1 MYKKY
6 LTLVLLVLTSGSMIG
21 ASIQFY
27 NDYQY
32 VFAQTNQAPEA
43 DDQDVSVDANDNV
56 KITLKGNDDDK
67 DDEIE
72 FEIVSDPSHGELDNF
87 DKSDGTV
94 TYTPEEEYSGDDKFE
109 FKVID
114 EKGAESDKASVEIEV
129 KAINQAPEADDQ
141 DVSVD
146 ANDNVKITLK
156 GNDDDKDDEIEF
168 EIVSDPSH
176 GELDNF
182 DKSDGTVTYTP
193 EEEYSGDDKFEFKV
207 IDEKGDESDKAE
219 IKINVEPL
227 EETNQEVSGETNQEV
242 SGETNQESQNQTSST
257 ASENNVITTTNQSPI
272 AHDQEFSTDANTD
285 IDITLVGEDTDNDP
299 IQFEIVSNPAD
310 ATLNDFDNAKGTVTY
325 SPEMNYTGNDSFS
338 FKVVDDNGVESN
350 VATVDVEVKET
361 TENILTKESA
371 VIANESS
378 VVANESS
385 NNAPTAFDQNTS
397 VSTNNQLNI
406 TLTGEDT
413 DNDPIQ
419 FEIVSNPADATLNDF
434 DNAKGTVTYSPEMN
448 YTGND
453 SFSFKVVDDNGVESN
468 TAIVSVEVTENNQT
482 NQAPQA
488 FDQVTNEANLSDY
501 RYAVWSAG
509 EEEDRYIFF
518 SRSTDGGNT
527 FSSPLSISGKSRTP
541 VFNPEVSSSGNNIY
555 VVWQGQSENGNQDI
569 FMRKSVD
576 YGSSFSG
583 VENLSNDPGG
593 SGNPQ
598 VTINGNTTHVAW
610 EGTTPG
616 NNYIFYSKS
625 DNGSKFDSPQKIGDN
640 KGIPYS
646 PELVVSDNPVTDS
659 FTYKAV
665 DDNGAESNV
674 ATVEVNTDAVNQN
687 TLKEETKS
695 ISVDSSQEIDIT
707 LKAKDLNKDPVKF
720 EIVTHPTEGHIDK
733 FDPNSGKVTYVPD
746 EDNKIDIQWHNYQ
759 NGQDRIVSQVVDNGQ
774 EGNENGNSGQ
784 TPSHDPFKAK
794 Q

>member
-114 EKGAESDKASVEIEV
+114 DKGAESDKASVEIEV

-182 DKSDGTVTYTP
+182 DKSDDTVTYTP

-207 IDEKGDESDKAE
+207 IDDKGAESDKAE

-227 EETNQEVSGETNQEV
+227 EETNQEVSGETNQE
-242 SGETNQESQNQTSST
+242 SQNQTSST
-257 ASENNVITTTNQSPI
+257 ASESNVITTSNQSPI

-338 FKVVDDNGVESN
+338 FKVIDDNGVESN
-350 VATVDVEVKET
+350 VATVNVEVKET
-361 TENILTKESA
+361 TENILRKESA
-371 VIANESS
+371 VMANESS

-406 TLTGEDT
+406 TLIGEDT

-453 SFSFKVVDDNGVESN
+453 SFSFKVIDDNGVESN

-518 SRSTDGGNT
+518 SRSSDGGNT

-598 VTINGNTTHVAW
+598 VTLNGNTTYVAW

-646 PELVVSDNPVTDS
+646 PKLVVSDNPVTDS

-687 TLKEETKS
+687 TLNEETKS

-707 LKAKDLNKDPVKF
+707 LKAKDLNIDPVKF
-720 EIVTHPTEGHIDK
+720 EIVTHPTEGHIEK

-774 EGNENGNSGQ
+774 EGNENGDSGQ

>member
-6 LTLVLLVLTSGSMIG
+6 LTLVLLLLTSGSMIG

-43 DDQDVSVDANDNV
+43 NDQDVSVDVNDNV
-56 KITLKGNDDDK
+56 KITLKGNDDDE

-94 TYTPEEEYSGDDKFE
+94 TYTPEEEYSGDDKFD
-109 FKVID
+109 FRVID
-114 EKGAESDKASVEIEV
+114 DKGAESDKASVEIEV
-129 KAINQAPEADDQ
+129 KVINQAPEANDQ

-146 ANDNVKITLK
+146 VNDNVKITLK
-156 GNDDDKDDEIEF
+156 GNDDDEDDEIEF

-193 EEEYSGDDKFEFKV
+193 EEEYSGDDKFDFRV
-207 IDEKGDESDKAE
+207 IDDKGAESDKAE

-227 EETNQEVSGETNQEV
+227 EETNQEESGETNQ
-242 SGETNQESQNQTSST
+242 SHNQTSSK
-257 ASENNVITTTNQSPI
+257 ASESNVITSTDQSPI
-272 AHDQEFSTDANTD
+272 AHDQELSTDANTD

-310 ATLNDFDNAKGTVTY
+310 ATLNDFDNAQGTVTY
-325 SPEMNYTGNDSFS
+325 SPEMNYIGNDSFS
-338 FKVVDDNGVESN
+338 FKVVDDKGVESN
-350 VATVDVEVKET
+350 VATVNVEVKPT
-361 TENILTKESA
+361 TENILIKESA
-371 VIANESS
+371 VMANESS

-385 NNAPTAFDQNTS
+385 NNAPTAFDQNIS

-419 FEIVSNPADATLNDF
+419 FEIVSDPADATLNDF

-453 SFSFKVVDDNGVESN
+453 SFSFKVVDEKGVESN
-468 TAIVSVEVTENNQT
+468 TAIVTVEVTENNQT

-583 VENLSNDPGG
+583 FENLSNDPGG

-625 DNGSKFDSPQKIGDN
+625 DDGSKFDSPQEIGDN

-687 TLKEETKS
+687 TVKEETKS

-707 LKAKDLNKDPVKF
+707 LKAKDLNNDPVQF
-720 EIVTHPTEGHIDK
+720 EIVTPPTEGHIDK
-733 FDPNSGKVTYVPD
+733 FDPNSGKVTYVP
-746 EDNKIDIQWHNYQ
+746 EQDNKIDIQWHNYQ
-759 NGQDRIVSQVVDNGQ
+759 NGKDQIVSQVVDNGQ

-784 TPSHDPFKAK
+784 TPSHDPFKAR
-794 Q
+794 

>member
-32 VFAQTNQAPEA
+32 VFAQTNQAPEV

-94 TYTPEEEYSGDDKFE
+94 TYTPEKDYSGDDKFE

-114 EKGAESDKASVEIEV
+114 DKGAESAKASVEIEV
-129 KAINQAPEADDQ
+129 KAINQAPEVDDQ

-193 EEEYSGDDKFEFKV
+193 EKDYSGYDKFEFKV
-207 IDEKGDESDKAE
+207 IDDKGAESDKAE
-219 IKINVEPL
+219 ININVEPL
-227 EETNQEVSGETNQEV
+227 EETNQEVGGETNQEPK
-242 SGETNQESQNQTSST
+242 NQT
-257 ASENNVITTTNQSPI
+257 ASKDSDSNVITPTNQSPI
-272 AHDQEFSTDANTD
+272 AHDQELSTDANT
-285 IDITLVGEDTDNDP
+285 E
-299 IQFEIVSNPAD
+299 
-310 ATLNDFDNAKGTVTY
+310 
-325 SPEMNYTGNDSFS
+325 
-338 FKVVDDNGVESN
+338 
-350 VATVDVEVKET
+350 
-361 TENILTKESA
+361 
-371 VIANESS
+371 
-378 VVANESS
+378 
-385 NNAPTAFDQNTS
+385 
-397 VSTNNQLNI
+397 LNI

-419 FEIVSNPADATLNDF
+419 FEIVSNPADAALNNF
-434 DNAKGTVTYSPEMN
+434 DNVKGTVTYSPEMN

-453 SFSFKVVDDNGVESN
+453 SFSFKVIDDNGVESN
-468 TAIVSVEVTENNQT
+468 SAIVSVEVTENNQT

-518 SRSTDGGNT
+518 SRSTDDGKS
-527 FSSPLSISGKSRTP
+527 FSSPLSLSGKSRTA
-541 VFNPEVSSSGNNIY
+541 VFNPEVSSSGNNVY

-569 FMRKSVD
+569 FMRKSGD

-593 SGNPQ
+593 SRNPQ

-616 NNYIFYSKS
+616 NNYVFYSKS
-625 DNGSKFDSPQKIGDN
+625 DDGSKFESPQKIGDN

-646 PELVVSDNPVTDS
+646 PELIVKDNPVTDS

-665 DDNGAESNV
+665 DDSGAESNV
-674 ATVEVNTDAVNQN
+674 ATVEVNTDVVNQN
-687 TLKEETKS
+687 TLKDETKS

-707 LKAKDLNKDPVKF
+707 LKAKDLNKDPVQF
-720 EIVTHPTEGHIDK
+720 EIVTPPTEGHLDK
-733 FDPNSGKVTYVPD
+733 FDPNSGKVIYVPD

-759 NGQDRIVSQVVDNGQ
+759 NGQDRIMSQVVDNGQ
-774 EGNENGNSGQ
+774 EGNENGNNG
-784 TPSHDPFKAK
+784 
-794 Q
+794 

>member
-114 EKGAESDKASVEIEV
+114 DKGAESDKASVEIEV

-207 IDEKGDESDKAE
+207 IDEKGDGSDKAE

-227 EETNQEVSGETNQEV
+227 EETNQEVSGETNQEL
-242 SGETNQESQNQTSST
+242 QNQTSST

-299 IQFEIVSNPAD
+299 IQFEIVSNPVD
-310 ATLNDFDNAKGTVTY
+310 ATLNDFDNVKGTVTY

-350 VATVDVEVKET
+350 VATVDVVVKET

-468 TAIVSVEVTENNQT
+468 VATVDVVVKETTENILTKESAVIANESSVVA
-482 NQAPQA
+482 NESSNNAPTA
-488 FDQVTNEANLSDY
+488 FDQNTSVSTNNQLNITLT
-501 RYAVWSAG
+501 G
-509 EEEDRYIFF
+509 ED
-518 SRSTDGGNT
+518 TD
-527 FSSPLSISGKSRTP
+527 
-541 VFNPEVSSSGNNIY
+541 
-555 VVWQGQSENGNQDI
+555 
-569 FMRKSVD
+569 
-576 YGSSFSG
+576 
-583 VENLSNDPGG
+583 NDPIQFEIV
-593 SGNPQ
+593 SNPADATLNDFDNAKGT
-598 VTINGNTTHVAW
+598 VT
-610 EGTTPG
+610 
-616 NNYIFYSKS
+616 
-625 DNGSKFDSPQKIGDN
+625 
-640 KGIPYS
+640 YS
-646 PELVVSDNPVTDS
+646 PEMNYTGNDS
-659 FTYKAV
+659 FSFKVV
-665 DDNGAESNV
+665 DDNGVESNV
-674 ATVEVNTDAVNQN
+674 ATVNVEVKPTTENI
-687 TLKEETKS
+687 LKESAVMANESSVVANESSNNAPTAFDQN
-695 ISVDSSQEIDIT
+695 ISVSTNNQLNIT
-707 LKAKDLNKDPVKF
+707 LTVEDTDNDPILF
-720 EIVTHPTEGHIDK
+720 
-733 FDPNSGKVTYVPD
+733 
-746 EDNKIDIQWHNYQ
+746 
-759 NGQDRIVSQVVDNGQ
+759 
-774 EGNENGNSGQ
+774 
-784 TPSHDPFKAK
+784 
-794 Q
+794 

>member
-114 EKGAESDKASVEIEV
+114 EKG
-129 KAINQAPEADDQ
+129 
-141 DVSVD
+141 
-146 ANDNVKITLK
+146 
-156 GNDDDKDDEIEF
+156 
-168 EIVSDPSH
+168 
-176 GELDNF
+176 
-182 DKSDGTVTYTP
+182 
-193 EEEYSGDDKFEFKV
+193 
-207 IDEKGDESDKAE
+207 DESDKAE
-219 IKINVEPL
+219 IKINVEPM
-227 EETNQEVSGETNQEV
+227 EETNQEVSGETNQEL
-242 SGETNQESQNQTSST
+242 SGETNQELQNQTSST

-299 IQFEIVSNPAD
+299 IQFEIVSNPVD
-310 ATLNDFDNAKGTVTY
+310 ATLNDFDNVKGTVTY

-350 VATVDVEVKET
+350 VATVDVVVKET

-720 EIVTHPTEGHIDK
+720 EIVTHPTEGHIYK
-733 FDPNSGKVTYVPD
+733 FAPNSGKVTYVPD

>member
-27 NDYQY
+27 NNYQY

-207 IDEKGDESDKAE
+207 IDEKGAESDKAE

-227 EETNQEVSGETNQEV
+227 EKTNQEVSE
-242 SGETNQESQNQTSST
+242 ETNQESQNQTSST
-257 ASENNVITTTNQSPI
+257 ASESNVITTTNQSPI

-285 IDITLVGEDTDNDP
+285 IDITLVGKDTDNDP
-299 IQFEIVSNPAD
+299 IQFEIVSDPAD
-310 ATLNDFDNAKGTVTY
+310 ATLNDFDNAKSTVTY

-350 VATVDVEVKET
+350 VATVNVEVKET

-371 VIANESS
+371 VM
-378 VVANESS
+378 ANESS

-419 FEIVSNPADATLNDF
+419 FEIVSDPADATLNDF
-434 DNAKGTVTYSPEMN
+434 DNAKGTVTYSPKIN

-468 TAIVSVEVTENNQT
+468 TAIVNVEMTENNQT
-482 NQAPQA
+482 NHAPQA

-518 SRSTDGGNT
+518 SRRTDGGNT
-527 FSSPLSISGKSRTP
+527 YSSPLSISGKSRTP
-541 VFNPEVSSSGNNIY
+541 VFNPEVSSSSNNIY

-720 EIVTHPTEGHIDK
+720 EIVTHPSEGHIDK

>member
-6 LTLVLLVLTSGSMIG
+6 LTLVLLGLTSGSMIG

-32 VFAQTNQAPEA
+32 VFAQTNHVPDA
-43 DDQDVSVDANDNV
+43 DDQDASVDANDNV

-94 TYTPEEEYSGDDKFE
+94 TYTPEKDYSGDDKFE
-109 FKVID
+109 FKAID
-114 EKGAESDKASVEIEV
+114 DKGA
-129 KAINQAPEADDQ
+129 
-141 DVSVD
+141 
-146 ANDNVKITLK
+146 
-156 GNDDDKDDEIEF
+156 
-168 EIVSDPSH
+168 
-176 GELDNF
+176 
-182 DKSDGTVTYTP
+182 
-193 EEEYSGDDKFEFKV
+193 
-207 IDEKGDESDKAE
+207 ESDKAE
-219 IKINVEPL
+219 IKINVESL
-227 EETNQEVSGETNQEV
+227 GETNQEV
-242 SGETNQESQNQTSST
+242 GGETNQESHDQT
-257 ASENNVITTTNQSPI
+257 ASKASKSNEITSTNQSPI
-272 AHDQEFSTDANTD
+272 ADDQELSTDANTD
-285 IDITLVGEDTDNDP
+285 IDITLIGEDTDNDP

-310 ATLNDFDNAKGTVTY
+310 ATLNNFDNVKGTVTY
-325 SPEMNYTGNDSFS
+325 SPEVNYTGNDSFS
-338 FKVVDDNGVESN
+338 FKVIDDNGVESN
-350 VATVDVEVKET
+350 VATVSVDVKGA

-371 VIANESS
+371 VMANESS

-385 NNAPTAFDQNTS
+385 NNAPTAFDQNIS
-397 VSTNNQLNI
+397 VSANNQLNI

-419 FEIVSNPADATLNDF
+419 FEIVSNPADATLNNF
-434 DNAKGTVTYSPEMN
+434 DNVKGTVTYSPEVN

-453 SFSFKVVDDNGVESN
+453 SFSFKVIDDNGVESN

-482 NQAPQA
+482 NQAPHA
-488 FDQVTNEANLSDY
+488 FDQITNEANLSDY

-569 FMRKSVD
+569 FMRKSAD

-598 VTINGNTTHVAW
+598 ITINGNTTHVAW

-625 DNGSKFDSPQKIGDN
+625 DDGSKFDSPQKIGDN

-646 PELVVSDNPVTDS
+646 PELIVSDNPVTDS

-674 ATVEVNTDAVNQN
+674 ATVEVNTDGVNQN

-707 LKAKDLNKDPVKF
+707 LKAKDPDKDPVQF
-720 EIVTHPTEGHIDK
+720 EIVTPPTEGHIDK
-733 FDPNSGKVTYVPD
+733 FDPSSGKVTYVPD

-774 EGNENGNSGQ
+774 EVNEKGNSVQ
-784 TPSHDPFKAK
+784 TPHHDPFKAK

>member
-1 MYKKY
+1 MYIKN

-27 NDYQY
+27 NNYQY
-32 VFAQTNQAPEA
+32 VFAQ
-43 DDQDVSVDANDNV
+43 
-56 KITLKGNDDDK
+56 
-67 DDEIE
+67 
-72 FEIVSDPSHGELDNF
+72 
-87 DKSDGTV
+87 
-94 TYTPEEEYSGDDKFE
+94 
-109 FKVID
+109 
-114 EKGAESDKASVEIEV
+114 
-129 KAINQAPEADDQ
+129 INQAPEADDQ

-176 GELDNF
+176 GELDSF

-193 EEEYSGDDKFEFKV
+193 EEEYSGDDKFEFRV
-207 IDEKGDESDKAE
+207 IDDKGAESDKAE

-227 EETNQEVSGETNQEV
+227 GETNQDA
-242 SGETNQESQNQTSST
+242 GGDMNQESQNQTTSKT
-257 ASENNVITTTNQSPI
+257 SESNVITTTNQSPI
-272 AHDQEFSTDANTD
+272 AHEQELSTNANTD

-338 FKVVDDNGVESN
+338 FKV
-350 VATVDVEVKET
+350 
-361 TENILTKESA
+361 I
-371 VIANESS
+371 
-378 VVANESS
+378 
-385 NNAPTAFDQNTS
+385 
-397 VSTNNQLNI
+397 
-406 TLTGEDT
+406 
-413 DNDPIQ
+413 
-419 FEIVSNPADATLNDF
+419 
-434 DNAKGTVTYSPEMN
+434 
-448 YTGND
+448 
-453 SFSFKVVDDNGVESN
+453 DDNGVESN

-598 VTINGNTTHVAW
+598 VAINGNTTHVAW

-646 PELVVSDNPVTDS
+646 PELVVSDNSVTDS

-707 LKAKDLNKDPVKF
+707 LKAKDLNQDPVKF

-774 EGNENGNSGQ
+774 ERNENGKSGQ

>member
-27 NDYQY
+27 SGYQY

-67 DDEIE
+67 DDEID
-72 FEIVSDPSHGELDNF
+72 FEIVSDPSHGELDGL

-114 EKGAESDKASVEIEV
+114 DKGA
-129 KAINQAPEADDQ
+129 
-141 DVSVD
+141 
-146 ANDNVKITLK
+146 
-156 GNDDDKDDEIEF
+156 
-168 EIVSDPSH
+168 
-176 GELDNF
+176 
-182 DKSDGTVTYTP
+182 
-193 EEEYSGDDKFEFKV
+193 
-207 IDEKGDESDKAE
+207 ESDKAE
-219 IKINVEPL
+219 IKINVEPV
-227 EETNQEVSGETNQEV
+227 EEMNHEIIGERD
-242 SGETNQESQNQTSST
+242 QESQNQTASK
-257 ASENNVITTTNQSPI
+257 ASENNVITTINQSPI
-272 AHDQEFSTDANTD
+272 ANDQELSTDANSD

-310 ATLNDFDNAKGTVTY
+310 ATLNNFDSSKGTVTYSPEMNYTGNDSFSFNVIDDNDVESNVATVNVEVKETTENILTKESAVMANESSVVANESSNNAPIAFDQNLSVSTNNQLNITLTGQDTDNDPIQFEIVSNPADATLNNFDSSKGTVTY

-338 FKVVDDNGVESN
+338 FKVIDDN
-350 VATVDVEVKET
+350 D
-361 TENILTKESA
+361 
-371 VIANESS
+371 
-378 VVANESS
+378 
-385 NNAPTAFDQNTS
+385 
-397 VSTNNQLNI
+397 
-406 TLTGEDT
+406 
-413 DNDPIQ
+413 
-419 FEIVSNPADATLNDF
+419 
-434 DNAKGTVTYSPEMN
+434 
-448 YTGND
+448 
-453 SFSFKVVDDNGVESN
+453 VESN
-468 TAIVSVEVTENNQT
+468 TATVSVEVTENNQT

-527 FSSPLSISGKSRTP
+527 FSSPLSISGKSRSP
-541 VFNPEVSSSGNNIY
+541 VFNPEVASSGNNIY
-555 VVWQGQSENGNQDI
+555 VVWQGQSDNGNQDI
-569 FMRKSVD
+569 FMRKSAD

-625 DNGSKFDSPQKIGDN
+625 DDGSKFDSPQKIGAN

-646 PELVVSDNPVTDS
+646 PELIVNDNPVTDS

-674 ATVEVNTDAVNQN
+674 ATVEVNTDTVNQN
-687 TLKEETKS
+687 TLKEQTRS

-707 LKAKDLNKDPVKF
+707 LKAKDMNKDPVQF
-720 EIVTHPTEGHIDK
+720 EIVTPPTEGHLDK

>member
-27 NDYQY
+27 NNYQH

-114 EKGAESDKASVEIEV
+114 DKGDESDKASVEIEV

-207 IDEKGDESDKAE
+207 IDDKGAESDKAE

-227 EETNQEVSGETNQEV
+227 EETDQEV
-242 SGETNQESQNQTSST
+242 SGETNQESQNQTSSK
-257 ASENNVITTTNQSPI
+257 ASEINVITTPNQSPI
-272 AHDQEFSTDANTD
+272 AHDQELSTDVNTD

-338 FKVVDDNGVESN
+338 FKVIDDNGVESN
-350 VATVDVEVKET
+350 VATVNVEVKET

-371 VIANESS
+371 VMVNESF

-453 SFSFKVVDDNGVESN
+453 SFSFKVIDDNGVESN

-509 EEEDRYIFF
+509 EEEDRHIFF

-598 VTINGNTTHVAW
+598 VTINGNTIHVAW

-687 TLKEETKS
+687 TLNEDTKS

-784 TPSHDPFKAK
+784 TPSPDPFKAK

>member
-1 MYKKY
+1 MYEKY
-6 LTLVLLVLTSGSMIG
+6 LTLVLLVLTSGSMID

-32 VFAQTNQAPEA
+32 VFAQTNQSPEA
-43 DDQDVSVDANDNV
+43 DDQDVSVDANDIV

-114 EKGAESDKASVEIEV
+114 DRGA
-129 KAINQAPEADDQ
+129 
-141 DVSVD
+141 
-146 ANDNVKITLK
+146 
-156 GNDDDKDDEIEF
+156 
-168 EIVSDPSH
+168 
-176 GELDNF
+176 
-182 DKSDGTVTYTP
+182 
-193 EEEYSGDDKFEFKV
+193 
-207 IDEKGDESDKAE
+207 ESDKAE

-227 EETNQEVSGETNQEV
+227 EEANQEV
-242 SGETNQESQNQTSST
+242 SGETNQESQNQTASK
-257 ASENNVITTTNQSPI
+257 ASENNVITSTNQSPI
-272 AHDQEFSTDANTD
+272 AHDQELSSDANTD
-285 IDITLVGEDTDNDP
+285 IDITLVGENTDNDP

-310 ATLNDFDNAKGTVTY
+310 ATLNNFDNAKGTVTY
-325 SPEMNYTGNDSFS
+325 SPAMNYTGNDSFS
-338 FKVVDDNGVESN
+338 FKVIDKKGVESN
-350 VATVDVEVKET
+350 VATVNVEVKET

-371 VIANESS
+371 VMANESS
-378 VVANESS
+378 VEANESS
-385 NNAPTAFDQNTS
+385 NNAPTAFDQNIS
-397 VSTNNQLNI
+397 VSTNNHLNI

-419 FEIVSNPADATLNDF
+419 FEIVSNPADATLNNF
-434 DNAKGTVTYSPEMN
+434 DNAKGTVTYSPAVN

-453 SFSFKVVDDNGVESN
+453 SFSFKVIDKKGVESN
-468 TAIVSVEVTENNQT
+468 SAIVSVEVTENQT

-488 FDQVTNEANLSDY
+488 FDQVTNEVNLSDY
-501 RYAVWSAG
+501 KYAVWSAG

-518 SRSTDGGNT
+518 SRSTDGGKT

-541 VFNPEVSSSGNNIY
+541 VFNPEVSSSSNNIY

-569 FMRKSVD
+569 FMRKSAD

-625 DNGSKFDSPQKIGDN
+625 DDGSKFDSPQKIGDN

-646 PELVVSDNPVTDS
+646 PGLIVNDNPVTDS

-674 ATVEVNTDAVNQN
+674 ATVEVNTDAVNQK

-707 LKAKDLNKDPVKF
+707 LKAKDLNKDPLQF
-720 EIVTHPTEGHIDK
+720 EIVTPPTEGHLDK

-759 NGQDRIVSQVVDNGQ
+759 NGQDRIVRQVVDNGQ
-774 EGNENGNSGQ
+774 EGNQNGNSGQ

>member
-1 MYKKY
+1 
-6 LTLVLLVLTSGSMIG
+6 
-21 ASIQFY
+21 
-27 NDYQY
+27 
-32 VFAQTNQAPEA
+32 
-43 DDQDVSVDANDNV
+43 
-56 KITLKGNDDDK
+56 
-67 DDEIE
+67 
-72 FEIVSDPSHGELDNF
+72 
-87 DKSDGTV
+87 
-94 TYTPEEEYSGDDKFE
+94 
-109 FKVID
+109 
-114 EKGAESDKASVEIEV
+114 
-129 KAINQAPEADDQ
+129 
-141 DVSVD
+141 
-146 ANDNVKITLK
+146 
-156 GNDDDKDDEIEF
+156 
-168 EIVSDPSH
+168 
-176 GELDNF
+176 
-182 DKSDGTVTYTP
+182 
-193 EEEYSGDDKFEFKV
+193 
-207 IDEKGDESDKAE
+207 
-219 IKINVEPL
+219 
-227 EETNQEVSGETNQEV
+227 
-242 SGETNQESQNQTSST
+242 
-257 ASENNVITTTNQSPI
+257 
-272 AHDQEFSTDANTD
+272 
-285 IDITLVGEDTDNDP
+285 
-299 IQFEIVSNPAD
+299 
-310 ATLNDFDNAKGTVTY
+310 
-325 SPEMNYTGNDSFS
+325 MNYTGNDSFS
-338 FKVVDDNGVESN
+338 FKVIDDNGV
-350 VATVDVEVKET
+350 K
-361 TENILTKESA
+361 
-371 VIANESS
+371 
-378 VVANESS
+378 
-385 NNAPTAFDQNTS
+385 
-397 VSTNNQLNI
+397 
-406 TLTGEDT
+406 
-413 DNDPIQ
+413 
-419 FEIVSNPADATLNDF
+419 
-434 DNAKGTVTYSPEMN
+434 
-448 YTGND
+448 
-453 SFSFKVVDDNGVESN
+453 SN

-518 SRSTDGGNT
+518 SRSSDGGNT

-598 VTINGNTTHVAW
+598 VTLNGNTTYVAW

-687 TLKEETKS
+687 TLNEETKS

-720 EIVTHPTEGHIDK
+720 EIVTHPTEGHIEK

>member
-1 MYKKY
+1 MNFKVFMHVGDYYHAVQMYEKS
-6 LTLVLLVLTSGSMIG
+6 LILGLLILISGNVINFTF
-21 ASIQFY
+21 QF
-27 NDYQY
+27 NDSYFI
-32 VFAQTNQAPEA
+32 FAQNEEVNQVPEA
-43 DDQDVSVDANDNV
+43 EDQKVSVDANDNV
-56 KITLKGNDDDK
+56 KITLKGNDDDDE

-87 DKSDGTV
+87 DKVDGAV

-109 FKVID
+109 FRVID
-114 EKGAESDKASVEIEV
+114 DKGA
-129 KAINQAPEADDQ
+129 
-141 DVSVD
+141 
-146 ANDNVKITLK
+146 
-156 GNDDDKDDEIEF
+156 
-168 EIVSDPSH
+168 
-176 GELDNF
+176 
-182 DKSDGTVTYTP
+182 
-193 EEEYSGDDKFEFKV
+193 
-207 IDEKGDESDKAE
+207 ESDKAE
-219 IKINVEPL
+219 IKINVESL
-227 EETNQEVSGETNQEV
+227 GETNQEV
-242 SGETNQESQNQTSST
+242 GGETNQESHDQT
-257 ASENNVITTTNQSPI
+257 ASKASKSNEITSTNQSPI
-272 AHDQEFSTDANTD
+272 ADDQELSTDANTD
-285 IDITLVGEDTDNDP
+285 IDITLIGEDTDNDP

-310 ATLNDFDNAKGTVTY
+310 ATLNNFDNVKGTVTY
-325 SPEMNYTGNDSFS
+325 SPEVNYTGNDSFS
-338 FKVVDDNGVESN
+338 FKVIDDNGVESN
-350 VATVDVEVKET
+350 VATVSVDVKGA

-371 VIANESS
+371 VMANESS

-385 NNAPTAFDQNTS
+385 NNAPKAFDQNIS
-397 VSTNNQLNI
+397 VSANNQLNI

-419 FEIVSNPADATLNDF
+419 FEIVSNPADATLNNF
-434 DNAKGTVTYSPEMN
+434 DNVKGTVTYSPEVN

-453 SFSFKVVDDNGVESN
+453 SFSFKVIDDNGVESN

-482 NQAPQA
+482 NQAPHA

-569 FMRKSVD
+569 FMRKSAD

-598 VTINGNTTHVAW
+598 ITINGNTTHVAW

-625 DNGSKFDSPQKIGDN
+625 DDGSKFDSPQKIGDN

-646 PELVVSDNPVTDS
+646 PELIVSDNPVTDS

-674 ATVEVNTDAVNQN
+674 ATVEVNTDGVNQN

-707 LKAKDLNKDPVKF
+707 LKAKDPDKDPVQF
-720 EIVTHPTEGHIDK
+720 EIVTPPTEGHIDK
-733 FDPNSGKVTYVPD
+733 FDPSSGKVTYVPD

-774 EGNENGNSGQ
+774 EVNEKGNSVQ
-784 TPSHDPFKAK
+784 TPHHDPFKAK

>member
-6 LTLVLLVLTSGSMIG
+6 LTLVLLLLTSGSMIG

-43 DDQDVSVDANDNV
+43 NDQDVSVDVNDNV
-56 KITLKGNDDDK
+56 KITLKGNDDDE

-94 TYTPEEEYSGDDKFE
+94 TYTPEEEYSGDDKFD
-109 FKVID
+109 FRVID
-114 EKGAESDKASVEIEV
+114 DKGAESDKASVEIEV
-129 KAINQAPEADDQ
+129 KVINQAPEANDQ

-146 ANDNVKITLK
+146 VNDNVKITLK
-156 GNDDDKDDEIEF
+156 GNDDDEDDEIEF

-193 EEEYSGDDKFEFKV
+193 EEEYSGDDKFDFRV
-207 IDEKGDESDKAE
+207 IDDKGAESDKAE

-227 EETNQEVSGETNQEV
+227 EETNQEESGETNQ
-242 SGETNQESQNQTSST
+242 SHNQTSSK
-257 ASENNVITTTNQSPI
+257 ASESNVITSTDQSPI
-272 AHDQEFSTDANTD
+272 AHDQELSTDANTD

-310 ATLNDFDNAKGTVTY
+310 ATLNDFDNAQGTVTY
-325 SPEMNYTGNDSFS
+325 SPEMNYIGNDSFS
-338 FKVVDDNGVESN
+338 FKVVDDKGVESN
-350 VATVDVEVKET
+350 VATVNVEVKPT
-361 TENILTKESA
+361 TENILIKESA
-371 VIANESS
+371 VMANESS

-385 NNAPTAFDQNTS
+385 NNAPTAFDQNIS

-419 FEIVSNPADATLNDF
+419 FEIVSDPADATLNDF

-453 SFSFKVVDDNGVESN
+453 SFSFKVVDEKGVESS
-468 TAIVSVEVTENNQT
+468 TAIVTVEVTENNQT

-583 VENLSNDPGG
+583 FENLSNDPGG

-625 DNGSKFDSPQKIGDN
+625 DDGSKFDSPQEIGDN

-687 TLKEETKS
+687 TVKEETKS

-707 LKAKDLNKDPVKF
+707 LKAKDLNNDPVQF
-720 EIVTHPTEGHIDK
+720 EIVTPPTEGHIDK
-733 FDPNSGKVTYVPD
+733 FDPNSGKVTYVP
-746 EDNKIDIQWHNYQ
+746 EQDNKIDIQWHNYQ
-759 NGQDRIVSQVVDNGQ
+759 NGKDQIVSQVVDNGQ

-784 TPSHDPFKAK
+784 TPSHDPFKAR
-794 Q
+794 

>member
-207 IDEKGDESDKAE
+207 IDEKGAESDKAE

-227 EETNQEVSGETNQEV
+227 EETNQEV

-406 TLTGEDT
+406 TLTGVDT

-468 TAIVSVEVTENNQT
+468 VATVDVEVKETTENILTKESAVIANESSVVA
-482 NQAPQA
+482 NESSNNAPTA
-488 FDQVTNEANLSDY
+488 FDQNTSVSTNNQLNITLTGVD
-501 RYAVWSAG
+501 
-509 EEEDRYIFF
+509 
-518 SRSTDGGNT
+518 TD
-527 FSSPLSISGKSRTP
+527 
-541 VFNPEVSSSGNNIY
+541 
-555 VVWQGQSENGNQDI
+555 
-569 FMRKSVD
+569 
-576 YGSSFSG
+576 
-583 VENLSNDPGG
+583 NDPIQFEIV
-593 SGNPQ
+593 SNPADATLNDFDNAKGT
-598 VTINGNTTHVAW
+598 VT
-610 EGTTPG
+610 
-616 NNYIFYSKS
+616 
-625 DNGSKFDSPQKIGDN
+625 
-640 KGIPYS
+640 YS
-646 PELVVSDNPVTDS
+646 PEMNYTGNDS
-659 FTYKAV
+659 F
-665 DDNGAESNV
+665 S
-674 ATVEVNTDAVNQN
+674 
-687 TLKEETKS
+687 
-695 ISVDSSQEIDIT
+695 
-707 LKAKDLNKDPVKF
+707 F
-720 EIVTHPTEGHIDK
+720 
-733 FDPNSGKVTYVPD
+733 
-746 EDNKIDIQWHNYQ
+746 
-759 NGQDRIVSQVVDNGQ
+759 
-774 EGNENGNSGQ
+774 
-784 TPSHDPFKAK
+784 
-794 Q
+794 

>member
-1 MYKKY
+1 
-6 LTLVLLVLTSGSMIG
+6 
-21 ASIQFY
+21 
-27 NDYQY
+27 
-32 VFAQTNQAPEA
+32 
-43 DDQDVSVDANDNV
+43 VSVDENDNV

-94 TYTPEEEYSGDDKFE
+94 TYTPEKDYSGDDKFE

-114 EKGAESDKASVEIEV
+114 DKGAESDKAEI
-129 KAINQAPEADDQ
+129 N
-141 DVSVD
+141 
-146 ANDNVKITLK
+146 
-156 GNDDDKDDEIEF
+156 
-168 EIVSDPSH
+168 
-176 GELDNF
+176 
-182 DKSDGTVTYTP
+182 
-193 EEEYSGDDKFEFKV
+193 
-207 IDEKGDESDKAE
+207 
-219 IKINVEPL
+219 INVEPL
-227 EETNQEVSGETNQEV
+227 EETNQEVGGETNQEP
-242 SGETNQESQNQTSST
+242 QNQT
-257 ASENNVITTTNQSPI
+257 ASKDSDSNVITPTNQSPI
-272 AHDQEFSTDANTD
+272 AHDQELSTDANTD
-285 IDITLVGEDTDNDP
+285 IDITLVGKDTDNDP

-310 ATLNDFDNAKGTVTY
+310 ATLNNFDNVKGTVTY

-338 FKVVDDNGVESN
+338 FKLIDDNGVESN
-350 VATVDVEVKET
+350 VATVSVEVKGA

-371 VIANESS
+371 VVANESS

-385 NNAPTAFDQNTS
+385 NNAPTAFDQNIS
-397 VSTNNQLNI
+397 VSTNNELNI

-419 FEIVSNPADATLNDF
+419 FEIVSNPADATLNNF
-434 DNAKGTVTYSPEMN
+434 DNVKGTVTYSPEMN
-448 YTGND
+448 YPGND
-453 SFSFKVVDDNGVESN
+453 SFSFKVIDDNGVESN
-468 TAIVSVEVTENNQT
+468 SAIVSVEVTENNQT

-518 SRSTDGGNT
+518 SRSTDDGKS
-527 FSSPLSISGKSRTP
+527 FSSPLSLSGKSRTA
-541 VFNPEVSSSGNNIY
+541 VFNPEVSSSGNNVY

-569 FMRKSVD
+569 FMRKSGD

-616 NNYIFYSKS
+616 NNYVFYSKS
-625 DNGSKFDSPQKIGDN
+625 DDGSKFESPQKIGDN

-646 PELVVSDNPVTDS
+646 PELIVKDNPVTDS

-665 DDNGAESNV
+665 DDSGAESNV
-674 ATVEVNTDAVNQN
+674 ATVEVNTDVVNQN
-687 TLKEETKS
+687 TLKDETKS

-707 LKAKDLNKDPVKF
+707 LKAKDLNKDPVQF
-720 EIVTHPTEGHIDK
+720 EIVTPPTEGHLDK
-733 FDPNSGKVTYVPD
+733 FDPNSGKVIYVPD

-759 NGQDRIVSQVVDNGQ
+759 NGQDRIMSQVVDNGQ
-774 EGNENGNSGQ
+774 EGNDNGNSEQ
-784 TPSHDPFKAK
+784 TQSYDPFKAK